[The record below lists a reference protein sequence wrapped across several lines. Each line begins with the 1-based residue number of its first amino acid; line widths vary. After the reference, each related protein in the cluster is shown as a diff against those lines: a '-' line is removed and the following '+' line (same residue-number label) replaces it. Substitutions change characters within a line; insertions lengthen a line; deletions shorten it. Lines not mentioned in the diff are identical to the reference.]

1 VTASGISEP
10 IIGPSGED
18 RPVSDVGEVAAPRLA
33 RHTFELADGHQVGI
47 AVSGRGVP
55 LVVIHGYSAEG
66 FLYAQTL
73 NRLVLRGFKVVAID
87 MAGHGSTQG
96 LPMGGASLDDYA
108 SLLGRTVDELGIKK
122 SVFAGHSMGG
132 RVVTHYAAHNPDRVI
147 AALLLD
153 AIVGDT
159 WDFMV
164 NTFRV
169 APWLM
174 PPFGVA
180 LVVDS
185 VSTVPLLDD
194 RRQAAKFMRLVTPTM
209 MGHALEPW
217 RLIGPAISILRSA
230 SSRPLLEKLADNEV
244 PTFVIHGDRDL
255 IVPLRTARDAARRAQ
270 CPLVTIHKA
279 AHSWLLRDPE
289 TLPAIVEE
297 LLAGRLGEAI
307 REPLGAA
314 GAMSVDELEAEFY
327 EPGAPIVDL
336 TPELTFTK
344 VDQPHRK
351 PKYSWT
357 ISEPT

>member
-1 VTASGISEP
+1 VTASDLSQPITGPLGEVVDSEL
-10 IIGPSGED
+10 G
-18 RPVSDVGEVAAPRLA
+18 RVAAPRLA
-33 RHTFELADGHQVGI
+33 RHTFTLADGHPVGV

-73 NRLVLRGFKVVAID
+73 NRLVLRGFKVIAID

-96 LPMGGASLDDYA
+96 LPLGGASLDDYA
-108 SLLGRTVDELGIKK
+108 SLLGRTVDELGVK
-122 SVFAGHSMGG
+122 SAVFAGHSMGG

-159 WDFMV
+159 WDLMV
-164 NTFRV
+164 NAFRL

-180 LVVDS
+180 LLVDS
-185 VSTVPLLDD
+185 VTTVPVLND
-194 RRQAAKFMRLVTPTM
+194 RQQAAKFLRLLTPTLV
-209 MGHALEPW
+209 GHALEPW
-217 RLIGPAISILRSA
+217 RLIGPAVSILRSA
-230 SSRPLLEKLADNEV
+230 SSRPLLEQLADREI

-255 IVPLRTARDAARRAQ
+255 IVPIRTARDAAKRAQ
-270 CPLVTIHKA
+270 CQLVTIHNG

-297 LLAGRLGEAI
+297 LLGGRLGEAI
-307 REPLGAA
+307 RERLSAA
-314 GAMSVDELEAEFY
+314 GAVSVDDLEALFY
-327 EPGAPIVDL
+327 EPKAPILEL
-336 TPELTFTK
+336 TPPLSFTTTTEA
-344 VDQPHRK
+344 HRR
-351 PKYSWT
+351 PLYRWT
-357 ISEPT
+357 VSEPT